1 MKKVLLVGAVA
12 LFGAVNA
19 QVATS
24 VEGFVKGDTFITGAI
39 GYTSAK
45 QNNFEES
52 TFTVAPSV
60 GYFVSPNIAV
70 GARVGYTNGKTE
82 NTMTLLDQTFTASEE
97 VDAVS
102 AGVFGRYYTTPAS
115 RFSLFGELN
124 VNYANAKYTDNN
136 GITAATETKYNGFN
150 FGIAPGVNY
159 FISKNFALEA
169 AVGVLSYSTM
179 KEDVAG
185 AEAVDTFNFGLNFT
199 DVTLGLVYKF

>member
-19 QVATS
+19 QVSPS

-60 GYFVSPNIAV
+60 GHFVSPNIAV
-70 GARVGYTNGKTE
+70 GARVGYTNG
-82 NTMTLLDQTFTASEE
+82 TMEDTFATVVVSEE
-97 VDAVS
+97 VDAIT

-150 FGIAPGVNY
+150 LGIAPGVNY
-159 FISKNFALEA
+159 FINKNFALEA

>member
-19 QVATS
+19 QMETS

-52 TFTVAPSV
+52 AFTVAPSV

-70 GARVGYTNGKTE
+70 GARVGYTNGKAE
-82 NTMTLLDQTFTASEE
+82 DTFASVTVNEE
-97 VDAVS
+97 VETAN
-102 AGVFGRYYTTPAS
+102 AGLFGRYYTTPAS

-124 VNYANAKYTDNN
+124 VNYSAAKYTENN
-136 GITAATETKYNGFN
+136 GVTSMAAKYNGFN

-159 FISKNFALEA
+159 FINKNFALEA

>member
-39 GYTSAK
+39 GYTSEK
-45 QNNFEES
+45 QNNFEENV
-52 TFTVAPSV
+52 FTVAPSV
-60 GYFVSPNIAV
+60 GHFVSPNIAV
-70 GARVGYTNGKTE
+70 GARVGYTNG
-82 NTMTLLDQTFTASEE
+82 TMEDTFATVVVSEE
-97 VDAVS
+97 VDAVN

-115 RFSLFGELN
+115 KFSLFGELN
-124 VNYANAKYTDNN
+124 VNYATAKYTENN

-179 KEDVAG
+179 KEDIAG

>member
-19 QVATS
+19 QVETP

-60 GYFVSPNIAV
+60 GHFVSPNIAV
-70 GARVGYTNGKTE
+70 GARVGYTNG
-82 NTMTLLDQTFTASEE
+82 TMEDTFATVVVSEE
-97 VDAVS
+97 VDAIT

-159 FISKNFALEA
+159 FINKNFALEA

>member
-39 GYTSAK
+39 GYTSEK
-45 QNNFEES
+45 QNNFEENV
-52 TFTVAPSV
+52 FTVAPSV
-60 GYFVSPNIAV
+60 GHFVSPNIAV
-70 GARVGYTNGKTE
+70 GARVGYTNG
-82 NTMTLLDQTFTASEE
+82 TMEDTFATVVVSEE
-97 VDAVS
+97 VDAVN

-115 RFSLFGELN
+115 KFSLFGELN
-124 VNYANAKYTDNN
+124 VNYASAKYTENN